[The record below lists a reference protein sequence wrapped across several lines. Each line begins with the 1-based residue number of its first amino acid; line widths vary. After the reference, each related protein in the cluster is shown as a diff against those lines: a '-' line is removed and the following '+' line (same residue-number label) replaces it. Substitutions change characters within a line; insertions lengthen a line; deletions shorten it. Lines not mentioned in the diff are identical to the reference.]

1 MPYSAGTMSMIYDF
15 DTEAASPPI
24 EIAKLTEQF
33 QDIATAMSLAMLRDG
48 TGLPTASQNL
58 NSTTFTNAAAA
69 TTLTGFPRVTELI
82 DQDHVYW
89 IDSGSANTLV
99 ITPSPAIAAYEEGQ
113 RFVVRAAA
121 NNSGATT
128 VNVNGLGPIAVQT
141 PDGVALA
148 SGAILLGGL
157 YEFTY
162 DANTAPDRWVMT
174 SPPSE
179 IPDGMLSSNIPLL
192 NASNV
197 FTSGRMDISGTSADT
212 YWVESDAAANQGR
225 WRAHVNS
232 EEWSLDLVDDA
243 ITAASTAI
251 RVTRTDNTV
260 DLVGLSAT
268 SLSFTGALTTP
279 NTAASEVGYK
289 GAPSRNVTSTGNTA
303 ATDAG
308 GTIRFT
314 SGSAQTFTLD
324 GDPPADSVVVMVN
337 SSGNSWTIAASGT
350 LTFAGNTGSRTLP
363 TGSMCA
369 AIHASS
375 GNWNIAGQLT

>member
-1 MPYSAGTMSMIYDF
+1 LPYSAGTFSLLFDF

-24 EIAKLTEQF
+24 EIAKLTDVCN
-33 QDIATAMSLAMLRDG
+33 DIATGLSSVLLRDG
-48 TGLPTASQNL
+48 TGLPTADL
-58 NSTTFTNAAAA
+58 NFNGQKITNAGAA
-69 TTLTGFPRVTELI
+69 TTLTGYARVTEII
-82 DQDHVYW
+82 DQDMTFYV
-89 IDSGSANTLV
+89 DSGSANVLV

-113 RFVVRAAA
+113 RFVIRAAA

-128 VNVNGLGPIAVQT
+128 LNVNGLGPIAVQT

-162 DANTAPDRWVMT
+162 DANAAPDRWVLT

-179 IPDGMLSSNIPLL
+179 IPDGMLSSNIPLK
-192 NASNV
+192 NAANAFSVTGQNV
-197 FTSGRMDISGTSADT
+197 ATGSGVGALFEFAGNGNTSGVTSLGVGQGTDGQGYVMQRANLALNLGTNGSIRLIIGATGNYNFGSGT
-212 YWVESDAAANQGR
+212 
-225 WRAHVNS
+225 
-232 EEWSLDLVDDA
+232 
-243 ITAASTAI
+243 
-251 RVTRTDNTV
+251 VTTDNT
-260 DLVGLSAT
+260 T
-268 SLSFTGALTTP
+268 
-279 NTAASEVGYK
+279 ASEPGYK

-314 SGSAQTFTLD
+314 GGSGQTFTLD
-324 GDPPADSVVVMVN
+324 SDPPADSVVVMVN

-350 LTFAGNTGSRTLP
+350 LTFSGNTGSRTLA
-363 TGSMCA
+363 TGCMCA
-369 AIHASS
+369 AIHASA

>member
-128 VNVNGLGPIAVQT
+128 LNVNGLGPIAVQT

-162 DANTAPDRWVMT
+162 DANTAPDRWVLT

-179 IPDGMLSSNIPLL
+179 IPEGMLPATVPLL
-192 NASNV
+192 TGSSLFLTGQILSVSNA
-197 FTSGRMDISGTSADT
+197 TSPRWRIID
-212 YWVESDAAANQGR
+212 SDAATDAKGWE
-225 WRAHVNS
+225 WRNTDGTLA
-232 EEWSLDLVDDA
+232 LFTLDDA
-243 ITAASTAI
+243 LA
-251 RVTRTDNTV
+251 
-260 DLVGLSAT
+260 AT
-268 SLSFTGALTTP
+268 STVLSIARTGATPTTV
-279 NTAASEVGYK
+279 NFANGTLQYGGLEVGYRE
-289 GAPSRNVTSTGNTA
+289 ANSRNVTSTGNTA
-303 ATDAG
+303 ATDSGKA
-308 GTIRFT
+308 IRFT
-314 SGSAQTFTLD
+314 SGSGQTFTLD
-324 GDPPADSVVVMVN
+324 SDPPTDAFIIIDN
-337 SSGNSWTIAASGT
+337 SSSNTWTIAASGT
-350 LTFAGNTGSRTLP
+350 LIWALTAGTGSRTLADDGLAVALHR
-363 TGSMCA
+363 GSG
-369 AIHASS
+369 IWVIS
-375 GNWNIAGQLT
+375 GGGLT

>member
-1 MPYSAGTMSMIYDF
+1 LPYSSGTFSMLFDF

-24 EIAKLTEQF
+24 EIAKLTETCN
-33 QDIATAMSLAMLRDG
+33 DIATGMSLAMLRDG
-48 TGLPTASQNL
+48 TGLPTADQNL
-58 NSTTFTNAAAA
+58 NGTKLLNAAAA
-69 TTLTGFPRVTELI
+69 TTLTGYPRVTEVI
-82 DQDHVYW
+82 DQDLCYFV
-89 IDSGSANTLV
+89 DSGSANTLV

-128 VNVNGLGPIAVQT
+128 LNVNGLGPIAVQT

-162 DANTAPDRWVMT
+162 DANASPDRWVLT

-179 IPDGMLSSNIPLL
+179 IPEGMLPATVPLL
-192 NASNV
+192 TGSSLFLTGQILSVSNATAPRTRLIDSAGATDEKGWEWRNTTGTLAL
-197 FTSGRMDISGTSADT
+197 FTLDD
-212 YWVESDAAANQGR
+212 
-225 WRAHVNS
+225 
-232 EEWSLDLVDDA
+232 SLA
-243 ITAASTAI
+243 
-251 RVTRTDNTV
+251 
-260 DLVGLSAT
+260 AT
-268 SLSFTGALTTP
+268 STVLSIARTGATPTTI
-279 NTAASEVGYK
+279 NFANGTLQYGSIEVGYRT
-289 GAPSRNVTSTGNTA
+289 APSRNVTSTGNTA
-303 ATDAG
+303 ASDSG

-314 SGSAQTFTLD
+314 SGSGQTFTLD
-324 GDPPADSVVVMVN
+324 GDPANDAVVILVN

>member
-1 MPYSAGTMSMIYDF
+1 MLFDF

-24 EIAKLTEQF
+24 EIAKLTETCN
-33 QDIATAMSLAMLRDG
+33 DIATGMSLAMLRDG
-48 TGLPTASQNL
+48 TGLPTADQNL
-58 NSTTFTNAAAA
+58 NGTKLLNAAAA
-69 TTLTGFPRVTELI
+69 TTLTGYPRVTEVI
-82 DQDHVYW
+82 DQDLCYFV
-89 IDSGSANTLV
+89 DSGSANTLV

-128 VNVNGLGPIAVQT
+128 LNVNGLGPIAVQT

-162 DANTAPDRWVMT
+162 DANASPDRWVLT

-179 IPDGMLSSNIPLL
+179 IPEGMLPATVPLL
-192 NASNV
+192 TGSSLFLTGQILSVSNATAPRTRLIDSAGATDEKGWEWRNTTGTLAL
-197 FTSGRMDISGTSADT
+197 FTLDD
-212 YWVESDAAANQGR
+212 
-225 WRAHVNS
+225 
-232 EEWSLDLVDDA
+232 SLA
-243 ITAASTAI
+243 
-251 RVTRTDNTV
+251 
-260 DLVGLSAT
+260 AT
-268 SLSFTGALTTP
+268 STVLSIARTGATPTTI
-279 NTAASEVGYK
+279 NFANGTLQYGSIEVGYRT
-289 GAPSRNVTSTGNTA
+289 APSRNVTSTGNTA
-303 ATDAG
+303 ASDSG

-314 SGSAQTFTLD
+314 SGSGQTFTLD
-324 GDPPADSVVVMVN
+324 GDPANDAVVILVN